1 MNSLQNFILL
11 EPQKKTIM
19 MRVVSVNISEK
30 KGTIKIP
37 VDSIE
42 LTSTG
47 VAKDAH
53 AGKWHRQ
60 VSLLAKESNEKFAL
74 AAKRKVA
81 YGEFAENI
89 TTEGI
94 VLHKTIPGDRLII
107 GETELEITQIGK
119 KCHGDNCSIFREIGS
134 CVMPKEGIFARVLK
148 GGIIKAGDDLTY
160 IPQSN

>member
-1 MNSLQNFILL
+1 MHI
-11 EPQKKTIM
+11 
-19 MRVVSVNISEK
+19 VSVNISEE

-37 VDSIE
+37 VESIE
-42 LTSTG
+42 LTATG
-47 VAKDAH
+47 VKNDAH

-74 AAKRKVA
+74 AAKRHVA

-94 VLHKTIPGDRLII
+94 VLYKTIPGDRLLI

-119 KCHGDNCSIFREIGS
+119 KCHGDNCAIFREIGS

-148 GGIIKAGDDLTY
+148 GGTIQAGDKMIY
-160 IPQSN
+160 IPQSA